1 MSINALKIRRKLLR
15 RDKSYFVMCPIND
28 LPFRDKSASLILLL
42 GILHHT
48 EHREHNIP
56 YLKKKLAYK
65 GIIYIDEVLYR
76 PSFLAHKN
84 IKKGVDVSAHEEFVF
99 LDGLKYNLSQGGEI
113 NYLKLFN
120 TPFYNFI
127 KKRFTFLV
135 RENYSTYK
143 IIMFIDKIFMHSLG
157 FFFKSFNPGAVTIIW
172 KKNDKR

>member
-1 MSINALKIRRKLLR
+1 
-15 RDKSYFVMCPIND
+15 MCPIND

-99 LDGLKYNLSQGGEI
+99 LDGLKYNLGSRWGDK
-113 NYLKLFN
+113 LSKLFN
-120 TPFYNFI
+120 THSI
-127 KKRFTFLV
+127 ILLKKDLHFL
-135 RENYSTYK
+135 
-143 IIMFIDKIFMHSLG
+143 
-157 FFFKSFNPGAVTIIW
+157 
-172 KKNDKR
+172 